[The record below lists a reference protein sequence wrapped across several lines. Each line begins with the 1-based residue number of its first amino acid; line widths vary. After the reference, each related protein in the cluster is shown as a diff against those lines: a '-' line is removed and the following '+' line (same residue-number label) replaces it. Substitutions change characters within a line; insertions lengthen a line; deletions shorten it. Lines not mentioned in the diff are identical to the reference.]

1 MGHVRKDTRL
11 CTSGPNNKKELYV
24 QASKIVP
31 HLTPSSSL
39 KATISS
45 GLLKS
50 LCTLLPSHCPR
61 SADSLTAARTSSGR
75 MMRASSAAC
84 RCHAVMP

>member
-1 MGHVRKDTRL
+1 MACQSWLVLMDRGRA
-11 CTSGPNNKKELYV
+11 G
-24 QASKIVP
+24 

-45 GLLKS
+45 GMVNS
-50 LCTLLPSHCPR
+50 LCALLPSHCPR

-75 MMRASSAAC
+75 MMRASRAAC
-84 RCHAVMP
+84 TWPSNRGLS